1 MIFFL
6 SHLLPAYHVN
16 IKFVKVLKVLGI
28 DTVSSPVFLQYLFLQ
43 DMDVTEASLLPEL
56 QTVMIIAF
64 LFVITYYPVLCYAS
78 GGISL
83 SSFTC
88 HARFLLTFVWKTG
101 ERKKTCNLLSS

>member
-56 QTVMIIAF
+56 Q
-64 LFVITYYPVLCYAS
+64 
-78 GGISL
+78 
-83 SSFTC
+83 
-88 HARFLLTFVWKTG
+88 
-101 ERKKTCNLLSS
+101 